1 MSDPSDRSPPPHTAA
16 KPAAASPDT
25 ERLAR
30 VIARAGL
37 ASRRE
42 AERWVQEGR
51 VEVNGVVVWHP
62 GHPVDPARDHVKV
75 DGKPLPPPPPLVYYL
90 LYKPKGTITSREDP
104 DGRKSVID
112 LVEGLPERVEPVGRL
127 DFNTEGALLLT
138 NDGDLAHALTHP
150 ARGVPKRYLAK
161 VWRTPT
167 EKTLERLRRGVYLED
182 GRTAPALVRVVDDTE
197 AGNCWLEITVTEGR
211 NHLVRRMLETVGHPC
226 NKLRRES
233 FATIS
238 IRGMERGEVRALSAE
253 EVARLRDIAEGKDPA
268 LAGHAF
274 KYKKGFARPKA
285 QANKPLSR
293 KKAQRR
299 RLSGRSGGPG
309 GKGGGGRKGSG
320 GPTGGGNG

>member
-1 MSDPSDRSPPPHTAA
+1 MSAPDDR
-16 KPAAASPDT
+16 PAAPAAPPAASPAPDT
-25 ERLAR
+25 ERVAR

-51 VEVNGVVVWHP
+51 IEVNGAVVWHP
-62 GHPVDPARDHVKV
+62 GHPVDAAHDHIKV

-90 LYKPKGTITSREDP
+90 LYKPKGTITTRDDP

-112 LVEGLPERVEPVGRL
+112 LIEDLPQRVEPVGRL

-167 EKTLERLRRGVYLED
+167 ERTLERLRRGVHLED

-238 IRGMERGEVRALSAE
+238 IRGMERGEVRGLSAE
-253 EVARLRDIAEGKDPA
+253 EVARLRDIAEGKDPSQ
-268 LAGHAF
+268 AGHAF
-274 KYKKGFARPKA
+274 KYKKGFARPKP
-285 QANKPLSR
+285 QVNKPLS
-293 KKAQRR
+293 KKKSQRR
-299 RLSGRSGGPG
+299 SPTGRSGGGGARGAGGNRG
-309 GKGGGGRKGSG
+309 GKQG
-320 GPTGGGNG
+320 